1 MDSLEDLGSVGHAL
15 SALSY
20 GRDTAACCAAEMA
33 VHACERVSQSTRGDL
48 VLFLM
53 AAPANGRSAVVLY
66 GGQHAQQ
73 CTSSE
78 QNNIATGMRLI
89 MGSLRAAAPP
99 AFAEPT
105 PARTPSHPPPA
116 SPRPPSAPR
125 RDLSGTS
132 GRCSPSSSS
141 TPHDDLCQLQRAGGM
156 TRSSVPAACRPAARA
171 SQPRRAPPNTLTTRP
186 MASFPGLL
194 SFSPMVGAGFVDG
207 RKDFV
212 VADNNTVTVPPQLS
226 DSLLGR
232 LRERFTNDRALCK
245 HFLQLIRVAVN
256 DFLTQL
262 PLRNR
267 TSTQASK
274 YLSMTPIAVTKVA
287 IKYTDMDEVRM
298 AIAPVLTN
306 TGDVDPIAFLGLVC
320 YMVHIKD
327 PAFMWLIEEICSG
340 AQPPPTR
347 KGKRSGTSAVPGS
360 DGGGANTGAVR
371 TSGRGGTNTG
381 ATGNSGGGAANA
393 GPPGTSGGGGA
404 NAGASG
410 NSVGGGENTGAAGNS
425 GRGGA
430 NAGPPGNS
438 AGGGANAGAAGNS
451 VGGGENTGA
460 VGNSGRGG
468 ANAGP
473 PGNSGGGGANVGAAG
488 NLAGCGAN
496 TGAAGNSGAASST
509 GQIGAPAPG
518 VNDPAAD
525 VAAAGGSRPAAATWA
540 GGSSVPAAVGTATV
554 QLARQ
559 EMQRR
564 GGPLSF
570 LPASPQRWSLFA
582 DGVVVRS
589 GVLLPMRSHGGRD
602 PLASHIIVACQVAVV
617 EDHEEDAEGFVIVPA
632 SGSSTTPLTL
642 GAAALSGCDF
652 LWNASCVG
660 YV

>member
-347 KGKRSGTSAVPGS
+347 KGKRSGTSAVPGN

-393 GPPGTSGGGGA
+393 GPPGNSGGGGA
-404 NAGASG
+404 NAGAAG
-410 NSVGGGENTGAAGNS
+410 NSAGGGENTGAAGNS

-430 NAGPPGNS
+430 NAGP
-438 AGGGANAGAAGNS
+438 A
-451 VGGGENTGA
+451 
-460 VGNSGRGG
+460 
-468 ANAGP
+468 
-473 PGNSGGGGANVGAAG
+473 GNSGGGGANVGAAG

-540 GGSSVPAAVGTATV
+540 GGSSVPAAVDTATV

-582 DGVVVRS
+582 DGVVVGS

-602 PLASHIIVACQVAVV
+602 PLASHLIVACQVAVV